1 MKKNVSVEKRRLEK
15 IRKMLLQGKS
25 IERIQE
31 EMDVEVFTYMSRR
44 ADKFGDIVFKEV
56 E

>member
-1 MKKNVSVEKRRLEK
+1 MKKNVSVEKKRVDK
-15 IRKMLLQGKS
+15 IKKMLLEGKS
-25 IERIQE
+25 LERIQE

-44 ADKFGDIVFKEV
+44 AGKFSDIVFKEV